1 MILKKKYKVRID
13 RSNVQMSALM
23 NRRAEYLLFSA
34 ALGIFFLG
42 ALVYLFDRSAGDIYF
57 IPEWWRF
64 ADGKPSL
71 FGALGGSLPSFA
83 HTYCFILLF
92 SALLSPWSIAPWTIC
107 IGWCAIEAFFELAQM
122 DALASRILP
131 ALPEWF
137 ADWPILAN
145 VPHYFANGR
154 FDPLDLAAIGLGGV
168 AAWLTVVFFNRR
180 FFDRTGVDDPCHS
193 Q

>member
-1 MILKKKYKVRID
+1 MQEVSVDWPGL
-13 RSNVQMSALM
+13 QGAALI
-23 NRRAEYLLFSA
+23 NRRAEYFLFSV

-64 ADGKPSL
+64 ADGTPSL

-92 SALLSPWSIAPWTIC
+92 SALLTPWSIPHWAIC
-107 IGWCAIEAFFELAQM
+107 VGWCTVEALCELAQT
-122 DALASRILP
+122 DAIASRIVP

-145 VPHYFANGR
+145 VPGYFINGR
-154 FDPLDLAAIGLGGV
+154 FDPADLAAIGFGGL
-168 AAWLTVVFFNRR
+168 AAWLTLIYFNRY
-180 FFDRTGVDDPCHS
+180 FAKRTGAEDR
-193 Q
+193 